1 MYTPVSRTYSVICC
15 IALKKVFLMKN
26 ALREAK
32 ISSSMLHHGVYS
44 DKDSRFRSGEGIW
57 PIISTLLWIIKV
69 LFSPRYPVPWVLTQ
83 WFCHLLYFT
92 QIKSFIMYFE
102 SVLFCLYYIER
113 SFHVVVDNYDFSNLL
128 LHNILFYNMNI

>member
-1 MYTPVSRTYSVICC
+1 MQLVLWVC
-15 IALKKVFLMKN
+15 IPQSLEHTQLFAALLKKKVFLMKN

-44 DKDSRFRSGEGIW
+44 DKDSRFRSDEGIW
-57 PIISTLLWIIKV
+57 PIISTPLWIIKV

-92 QIKSFIMYFE
+92 QIKSFIMYLW
-102 SVLFCLYYIER
+102 VCP
-113 SFHVVVDNYDFSNLL
+113 LL
-128 LHNILFYNMNI
+128 LVLYWEVFPCCCRQLWFFKFIAA